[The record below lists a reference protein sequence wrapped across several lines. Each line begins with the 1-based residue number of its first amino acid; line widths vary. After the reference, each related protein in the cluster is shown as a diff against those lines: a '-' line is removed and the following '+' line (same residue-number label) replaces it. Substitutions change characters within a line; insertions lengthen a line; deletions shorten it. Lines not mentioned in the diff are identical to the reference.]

1 MINGAG
7 LVQEIFPDDEDV
19 NMSDDHIV
27 VTGPMIA
34 VPSTWTFVNSSP
46 STAQQLRVIRV
57 PPTNVSV
64 RDPGRC
70 GS

>member
-19 NMSDDHIV
+19 NMCDDHILM
-27 VTGPMIA
+27 TGPMIA
-34 VPSTWTFVNSSP
+34 VPSTWTFV
-46 STAQQLRVIRV
+46 TAVIRV
-57 PPTNVSV
+57 PSTNVSV
-64 RDPGRC
+64 LTPRRS